1 MHPVEPGR
9 DRQQQDDLGQEGD
22 QGDARVVILH
32 SQVQKVE
39 IYAKVVPEKIFGVV

>member
-22 QGDARVVILH
+22 QRDARVVILH
-32 SQVQKVE
+32 SQVQQVE
-39 IYAKVVPEKIFGVV
+39 IYAEVVPEKIFDVV